1 MYLSTYPRTAMLTF
15 ELRTEALIM
24 CPSSFE
30 IKSGSRPGRTR
41 VIGDTKP
48 NTRQN
53 LDELEPRSLTFL
65 HEVIHV
71 VRGNAATIPERCMY
85 FCEEAESSKTSSL
98 V

>member
-1 MYLSTYPRTAMLTF
+1 MLTP

-30 IKSGSRPGRTR
+30 IKPGSRPGRTT
-41 VIGDTKP
+41 VIGDTKA
-48 NTRQN
+48 NNKQN

-85 FCEEAESSKTSSL
+85 FGEEAESSESSPM

>member
-1 MYLSTYPRTAMLTF
+1 MILDLSSYPRIAMLTPG
-15 ELRTEALIM
+15 LRAEALIM

-30 IKSGSRPGRTR
+30 LKPGSRPGRTR
-41 VIGDTKP
+41 IIGDTKP

-71 VRGNAATIPERCMY
+71 VRGNAATIPERCTY
-85 FCEEAESSKTSSL
+85 Q
-98 V
+98 